1 MSCWTTLY
9 LENWKDRES
18 WKAMEW
24 GMSDFSITERARPKF
39 EGREIHSPVTGL
51 PELYFPARSSA
62 KLRAW
67 SYFLLFL
74 ALILAWLV
82 FFAV

>member
-1 MSCWTTLY
+1 
-9 LENWKDRES
+9 
-18 WKAMEW
+18 
-24 GMSDFSITERARPKF
+24 MSDFSITERARPKF

-74 ALILAWLV
+74 ALIGAWLV
-82 FFAV
+82 FFAVYAMNSYLSTRPITHQEDRRGRAG